1 MTNQPG
7 NLKKD
12 IISLT
17 STLVKFKSTKDNPG
31 ELKKL
36 IDFVAKYF
44 SKDKVTIKRFNKNNK
59 PAIVILPKGVK
70 KPKVFFLCHSDVVPA
85 ENNKDFVPVLKGN
98 RLFARGSGDM
108 KAGLAVVMMLFKKY
122 YKKYSFGL
130 IITTDEEIGGE
141 SGSGVIYKQY
151 KSDFIIA
158 PEPSELNII
167 FKEKGVLWIKLIA
180 KGKASHGAR
189 PWLGINPFDLLI
201 KAYSKLRKKIPH
213 VTKESWQTTMN
224 LSIVKGGGAVNAVPK
239 QAEMTIDI
247 RRTEKYKP
255 EQLVNLVKKTV
266 NDKRIQVK
274 VMANQPMMTSSEK
287 NKHIIQL
294 SKSYKK
300 IMKKKPLYKKEHGAS
315 DARYFSNIKIPCVIF
330 GHTAVNI
337 HGKNEY
343 VLIDSCV
350 KSYKVYEQF
359 IKDWC

>member
-1 MTNQPG
+1 MTNSSA

-12 IISLT
+12 IINLT
-17 STLVKFKSTKDNPG
+17 STLVKFKTTKDNPD

-44 SKDKVTIKRFNKNNK
+44 SKEKVSTKRFNKNKK
-59 PAIVILPKGVK
+59 PSVVILPKGIK

-85 ENNKDFVPVLKGN
+85 ESDKDFVPVLKGN
-98 RLFARGSGDM
+98 KLFARGSGDM
-108 KAGLAVVMMLFKKY
+108 KAGLAVAMILFKKY
-122 YKKYSFGL
+122 YKNHSIGL
-130 IITTDEEIGGE
+130 IITTDEEIGGK
-141 SGSGVIYKQY
+141 SGSGIIYKQF

-158 PEPSELNII
+158 PEPSKLNII
-167 FKEKGVLWIKLIA
+167 FKEKGLLWIKLIA

-189 PWLGINPFDLLI
+189 PWRGINPFDLLI

-213 VTKESWQTTMN
+213 ITKECWQTTMN
-224 LSIVKGGGAVNAVPK
+224 LSIMKGGGTVNAVPK
-239 QAEMTIDI
+239 EAEMTLDI
-247 RRTEKYKP
+247 RRTERYKP
-255 EQLVNLVKKTV
+255 EQLINLIKKTI

-274 VMANQPMMTSSEK
+274 ILENQPMMTGSEK
-287 NKHIIQL
+287 NKHIVQL
-294 SKSYKK
+294 SKSFRKV
-300 IMKKKPLYKKEHGAS
+300 MKKKPVYKKEHGAS

-330 GHTAVNI
+330 GHTAKNI